1 MTKRLMAGC
10 RWKFSAGLSALVTF
24 ALMFAGASLQ
34 AEVTEAGPVNRF
46 SQNVLSTLTEENA
59 QDLALLT
66 QVYIDRDMAPIW
78 VNDKAPTE
86 RAQNLLQ
93 VLEGSSYDGLNPEDY
108 DIKAIR
114 TLMELSDPEALA
126 ELDLRLSLSLMQF
139 LSDLGSGRTEPS
151 ALDPELF
158 VYPRDID
165 KAQAIKEAADSDDI
179 SVFVGRYRPRQV
191 DYWRLKGV
199 LANYRAM
206 ARVGGWPKVD
216 EGPIF
221 DAGERSPRVGQL
233 RKLLRRLRDLKAV
246 DDLAAKGEDPNIF
259 DDALMDAVKRFQR
272 RHGLDQDGMV
282 GPATL
287 RALNTPIEERIQQI
301 VLNLERRRWMSD
313 QNGPRHIVVNLADF
327 HLQLIDQGEVAF
339 ETPVVIGSLYNKTPI
354 FSSEMTHLV
363 INPFWNV
370 PKSIVFDEILPKAEA
385 DSDYLDRNGFD
396 LFSDWSQNA
405 SLIDPETVDWSK
417 QKVDDFTYKLRQRPG
432 PTNALGRLKFMMP
445 NDYSIYLHD
454 TPDRSHFDANER
466 SFSHGCIRVA
476 EPEAL
481 AAAILGGEK
490 DWSLDKI
497 TAAVRSGERE
507 NVNLQKPLPVQLT
520 YLTSWIDQDNTV
532 HFRND
537 VYDRDQVLADA
548 LTNNPRRRG
557 TYTADI
563 SADAPGLIDELTVAQ

>member
-1 MTKRLMAGC
+1 MTKRSMARHCWNFGA
-10 RWKFSAGLSALVTF
+10 RLSALVPCMLLF
-24 ALMFAGASLQ
+24 VGASVQ
-34 AEVTEAGPVNRF
+34 AEVTEAGPVDRF

-66 QVYIDRDMAPIW
+66 QFYVDRDMTPIW
-78 VNDKAPTE
+78 VNDEAPTE
-86 RAQNLLQ
+86 RAHDILR

-108 DIKAIR
+108 DIKTIK
-114 TLMELSDPEALA
+114 TLMESRNPVSLA

-165 KAQAIKEAADSDDI
+165 KAQAIKEAAAS
-179 SVFVGRYRPRQV
+179 SNVNVFVGKYRPKQV

-206 ARVGGWPKVD
+206 ARAGGWPKVD
-216 EGPIF
+216 DGPILE
-221 DAGERSPRVGQL
+221 AGERSPRVNQL
-233 RKLLRRLRDLKAV
+233 RKLLRRLGDLKAV
-246 DDLAAKGEDPNIF
+246 EDLPAENEDRNVF
-259 DDALMDAVKRFQR
+259 DDSLVAAVKRFQR

-282 GPATL
+282 GPNTL
-287 RALNTPIEERIQQI
+287 KSLNTPIEERIQQI

-313 QNGPRHIVVNLADF
+313 ENGTRYIVVNLADF
-327 HLQLIDQGEVAF
+327 HLQLIDKGDVAF

-354 FSSEMTHLV
+354 FTSEMTHLV
-363 INPFWNV
+363 MNPFWNV
-370 PKSIVFDEILPKAEA
+370 PKSIVFDEILPKSLA
-385 DSDYLDRNGFD
+385 DPDYLEQNGFD
-396 LFSDWSQNA
+396 LFSDWSKNA
-405 SLIDPETVDWSK
+405 PLVDPKTVDWSN
-417 QKVDDFTYKLRQRPG
+417 QDIDDFTYKFRQRPG

-445 NDYSIYLHD
+445 NEYNIYLHD
-454 TPDRSHFDANER
+454 TPVRSHFDENQR
-466 SFSHGCIRVA
+466 FFSHGCVRVA
-476 EPEAL
+476 DPEAL
-481 AAAILGGEK
+481 ATAILEGQDG
-490 DWSLDKI
+490 WSFDRISDK
-497 TAAVRSGERE
+497 VNSGDRE
-507 NVNLQKPLPVQLT
+507 LVYLKKPLPVQLT
-520 YLTSWIDQDNTV
+520 YLTSWIDRDNRV

-563 SADAPGLIDELTVAQ
+563 SADAPNLIDDLTVAQ